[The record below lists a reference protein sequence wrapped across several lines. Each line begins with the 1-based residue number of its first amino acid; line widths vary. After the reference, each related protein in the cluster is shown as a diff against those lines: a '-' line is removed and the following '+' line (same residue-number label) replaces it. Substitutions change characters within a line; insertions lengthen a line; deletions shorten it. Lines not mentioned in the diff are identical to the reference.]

1 MGLGL
6 VTTVTLSEAEREEMS
21 IAQANSNVECYVIF
35 TEFLRNSRE
44 DASSMNRVLKTLRVV
59 QWTMLASIL
68 LYAVLGQVL
77 GRGARAVDPAVSY
90 LFSTLAVAIVGIIFV
105 LRRTLVLRAAESL
118 ATHPDD
124 GISLDHWRTGYL
136 ATYALCEAL
145 ALFGLVLRF
154 LGSGFQQSAL
164 FYIGGFALLFFFG
177 PRQPV
182 SAQSAPG
189 A

>member
-1 MGLGL
+1 M
-6 VTTVTLSEAEREEMS
+6 T
-21 IAQANSNVECYVIF
+21 Q
-35 TEFLRNSRE
+35 
-44 DASSMNRVLKTLRVV
+44 VLKTLRVV
-59 QWTMLASIL
+59 QWSMLASIL
-68 LYAVLGQVL
+68 LYAVLGQLL
-77 GRGARAVDPAVSY
+77 GTGARAVDPAVSY

-105 LRRTLVLRAAESL
+105 VRRTLVMRAAESL

-124 GISLDHWRTGYL
+124 GISLNHWRTGYL

-154 LGSGFQQSAL
+154 LGCSFQQSAL
-164 FYIGGFALLFFFG
+164 FYIGGFVLLFFFG
-177 PRQPV
+177 PRQPA